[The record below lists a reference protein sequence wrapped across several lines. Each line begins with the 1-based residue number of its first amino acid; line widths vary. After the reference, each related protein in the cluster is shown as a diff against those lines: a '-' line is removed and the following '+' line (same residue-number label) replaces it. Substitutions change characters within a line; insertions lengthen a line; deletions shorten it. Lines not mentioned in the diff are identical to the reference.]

1 MSLNSE
7 FHSRIVF
14 SRTEFSYYL
23 SAEFL
28 EFFRCTQN
36 NVFNYTFAIQKTGKF
51 LRLQICFE
59 LFCCVQWLAVAQCT
73 RKIKW
78 HPWGS
83 LSLVANHLSVEWRI
97 VCRDACF
104 AVYWKCHRKNTPVQT
119 YDVGEKVLKSHLTT
133 TRSLFSCSLN
143 ILALFFLVLYLVFS
157 WLNVNLFNARTVFN
171 GLCIVKSNVCWM
183 ACTIWCTISFCLLFI
198 VDALS
203 ECHFSTPRVQG
214 MHTPNIAA
222 VGKKPY
228 IYNVFLF
235 RFVGELLVNVRRV
248 IFLLHWMVIPCVEL
262 FI

>member
-36 NVFNYTFAIQKTGKF
+36 NVFNYTFAIQKTGQF

-83 LSLVANHLSVEWRI
+83 LSLVANYLSVEWRI

-104 AVYWKCHRKNTPVQT
+104 AVLKMSSEEYPGANIWCWRKSVKESFN
-119 YDVGEKVLKSHLTT
+119 DDE
-133 TRSLFSCSLN
+133 
-143 ILALFFLVLYLVFS
+143 IAFFL
-157 WLNVNLFNARTVFN
+157 
-171 GLCIVKSNVCWM
+171 
-183 ACTIWCTISFCLLFI
+183 
-198 VDALS
+198 LS
-203 ECHFSTPRVQG
+203 
-214 MHTPNIAA
+214 
-222 VGKKPY
+222 
-228 IYNVFLF
+228 
-235 RFVGELLVNVRRV
+235 
-248 IFLLHWMVIPCVEL
+248 
-262 FI
+262 

>member
-36 NVFNYTFAIQKTGKF
+36 NVFNYTFAIQKTGQF

-97 VCRDACF
+97 VRRDACF
-104 AVYWKCHRKNTPVQT
+104 AVYWKCHRNNTPVQT

-133 TRSLFSCSLN
+133 MRSLFSCSLN
-143 ILALFFLVLYLVFS
+143 ILALFPLFFISFSLGKMWIYSTLGPFSMVCVLWSRMFVEWLVLYGVPFP
-157 WLNVNLFNARTVFN
+157 F
-171 GLCIVKSNVCWM
+171 VC
-183 ACTIWCTISFCLLFI
+183 CLL
-198 VDALS
+198 
-203 ECHFSTPRVQG
+203 
-214 MHTPNIAA
+214 
-222 VGKKPY
+222 
-228 IYNVFLF
+228 
-235 RFVGELLVNVRRV
+235 
-248 IFLLHWMVIPCVEL
+248 
-262 FI
+262 